1 MNDSKLELKKIKKD
15 EVLYKQG
22 DNDQTMY
29 RVQSGSFLLFHAKG
43 SRIDPIKKVNPGE
56 FLGHSSFFLNMEK
69 VLYAVALEEC
79 EVFVIPVE
87 EKKKQ
92 FPPWLANI
100 AGSLSGKILDNL
112 NLITNVGIK
121 RKGEILSPLS
131 IEEQRHFFQLIK

>member
-1 MNDSKLELKKIKKD
+1 MNDSTLEVKKIKKD
-15 EVLYKQG
+15 EVLFKQG
-22 DNDQTMY
+22 DSDYTMY
-29 RVQSGSFLLFHAKG
+29 QVKSGSFLVFHAKG
-43 SRIDPIKKVNPGE
+43 SRIDPIKKVKPGE
-56 FLGHSSFFLNMEK
+56 FLGHGSFFLNIDK
-69 VLYAVALEEC
+69 VLYAVALEDC
-79 EVFVIPVE
+79 EVVVIPVE

-131 IEEQRHFFQLIK
+131 MEEQRHFFQLIK